1 MYKHAALSPA
11 IQALQQTP
19 SDDTQKQMFE
29 QQLGQMAYQNFA
41 AKFPDLV
48 ESIVTFKTL
57 GSDAE
62 AGTGF
67 GAFILDIAG
76 EPVYVA
82 AVFSD
87 SSLSPIEIMYVKSRD
102 VFVPFTSDWVREISR
117 SASQELGSP
126 SKLPDSVATDV
137 DIRNLVVPPT
147 TGRYSYASVATGAY
161 RELALDSQALGRGI
175 MKRAEESF
183 DPLVW
188 EGFVEQYAKMNGMTP
203 GVSLDSGQTTLMDLA
218 KLFKSHEKTWGTPP
232 VPTTDPSVPQAQP
245 KVAGALQTAAGHVE
259 RVGGK
264 ALESAAIGGLL
275 GAGTSVYDGSY
286 HDMGDRAMRGAA
298 GGALVGTAGH
308 LLGGAMNKRHP
319 GLKGYGDEI
328 GHLGGTIAGGIGGAL
343 QPPQPGYADP
353 YASYGGDVRY
363 ASARVEDG
371 GISLVK
377 HAMAPAT
384 AREPK
389 LLAYLSAAPNRVKMA
404 FQSVL
409 VDNPALLKFTVESY
423 GLDPLRAALSK
434 HAEAAPQG
442 KVPKGVLVAGD
453 YEATKAFGERAPF
466 AFQGVQRRG
475 YYYEDQRPSKNLAVQ
490 VQHFQN
496 AQDALEPGVYNFW
509 EVDGEGLE
517 PALVFN
523 TPVDLTEEDSPYAP
537 KGSDRQVPVLNK
549 VPYRFAVRPGP
560 DEISVH
566 DADRSPELSHA
577 IPRLIVF
584 GNGTVKEWRSND
596 ITGELTT
603 PVALDGTPVYRALFT
618 DTVPT
623 VRAGYGMFA
632 YVMGSTCVATRPL
645 TISDV
650 SKDSRGVITAKMQHS
665 GKTLRIDP
673 HASFARPTRPK
684 GGSFVTVP
692 ASWRW
697 VSLSDADAPDV
708 MYAATEVVN
717 AALGKLEER
726 GAKGLRAQDAGGGQI
741 SVNGAPGRTKSA
753 ALKHIADTYE
763 LSGSAAE
770 AVIKLAQLQGE
781 CLAWVVPKRAVV
793 EVAKTASVVEQAFGE
808 ILQGLGQQMENI
820 QGQMQV
826 LQTVQQRA
834 QELSQS
840 QGADPS
846 AMQQTDPNAPQ
857 QGAPAPQAAP
867 QQPPAEAAPQQ
878 PPAEA
883 APAPQGAPQPAV
895 PSMPVEQ
902 PQQQEQ
908 QAPQQPPAAP
918 PQGDP
923 NAQPPQ
929 DPNAPPPAG
938 GAQPPMDPNGMPME
952 EQAPPPLPVMS
963 TEEPSAQEIAQQ
975 INPEFLQQAT
985 QLNQQ
990 GVFDVSALGEIQ
1002 RAAQRTGDAESRGLG
1017 QGNDKD
1023 ISATVDDLGRTLL
1036 TMQLRQD
1043 ELRQQLGDTTY
1054 QDLEDQVRNTFKG
1067 LGKLSLELSQH
1078 TAALTHA
1085 QDETAT

>member
-1 MYKHAALSPA
+1 MFYKHAALSPA

-102 VFVPFTSDWVREISR
+102 VFVPFTHDWIREISR

-175 MKRAEESF
+175 MKRAEEAF

-188 EGFVEQYAKMNGMTP
+188 EGFVEQYSKMNGMTP
-203 GVSLDSGQTTLMDLA
+203 GVSLDQGQTTLPSLA
-218 KLFKSHEKTWGTPP
+218 ALFKSHEKTWGTPP
-232 VPTTDPSVPQAQP
+232 VPTADPSVPQAQP
-245 KVAGALQTAAGHVE
+245 KVAGALVNAAGHAE
-259 RVGGK
+259 RIGQK
-264 ALESAAIGGLL
+264 TLESAAIGGLI

-353 YASYGGDVRY
+353 YASYSGDVRY

-389 LLAYLSAAPNRVKMA
+389 LLAYLSAAPNRVKTA
-404 FQSVL
+404 FQQVL

-475 YYYEDQRPSKNLAVQ
+475 YYYEDSAPSKNLAVQ

-509 EVDGEGLE
+509 SWTKPELE

-537 KGSDRQVPVLNK
+537 KGSDRLVPVLNK

-566 DADRSPELSHA
+566 DAGNASELSHA

-650 SKDSRGVITAKMQHS
+650 SKDSRGVITARMSDSQ
-665 GKTLRIDP
+665 KTLRIDP

-753 ALKHIADTYE
+753 ALKHIADTFE

-793 EVAKTASVVEQAFGE
+793 EVSKTASVVEQAFGE

-846 AMQQTDPNAPQ
+846 AMQQTDPASAPSNTQ
-857 QGAPAPQAAP
+857 QAPAAP
-867 QQPPAEAAPQQ
+867 QQPPAAADPAPQQ
-878 PPAEA
+878 AQA
-883 APAPQGAPQPAV
+883 APQPAV

-908 QAPQQPPAAP
+908 APAAP
-918 PQGDP
+918 PPAAQGAPVEDP
-923 NAQPPQ
+923 NAQPAAAQ
-929 DPNAPPPAG
+929 GAPGEA
-938 GAQPPMDPNGMPME
+938 PMDPNGMPME

>member
-19 SDDTQKQMFE
+19 SDDTHKQMFE
-29 QQLGQMAYQNFA
+29 QQLGQMAYQDFA

-67 GAFILDIAG
+67 GAFIMDISG

-102 VFVPFTSDWVREISR
+102 VFVPFTSEWVREIAR
-117 SASQELGSP
+117 SATQELGSP

-147 TGRYSYASVATGAY
+147 TGRYSYASVRTGAY
-161 RELALDSQALGRGI
+161 AEQALDSQALGRGI

-218 KLFKSHEKTWGTPP
+218 KLFKSHEKTWAVPP
-232 VPTTDPSVPQAQP
+232 VAPQEQLPVQQPSQPPAQP
-245 KVAGALQTAAGHVE
+245 PAVKAAGALVNAAGHLE
-259 RVGGK
+259 HVGGR

-286 HDMGDRAMRGAA
+286 HDMGDRALRGAA

-319 GLKGYGDEI
+319 GLKDMGDEI
-328 GHLGGTIAGGIGGAL
+328 GHLGGTVAGSIGGAL

-353 YASYGGDVRY
+353 YGDVRY
-363 ASARVEDG
+363 ASARVDDG
-371 GISLVK
+371 GVSLVK

-389 LLAYLSAAPNRVKMA
+389 LLTYLSAAPNRVKTA
-404 FQSVL
+404 FQQVL
-409 VDNPALLKFTVESY
+409 TENPSLLKFTVESY

-434 HAEAAPQG
+434 HAEEVPRGEA
-442 KVPKGVLVAGD
+442 PKGVLVAGD
-453 YEATKAFGERAPF
+453 YESTKAFGQRAPF

-475 YYYEDQRPSKNLAVQ
+475 YFYEDQRPSKNLAVQ

-509 EVDGEGLE
+509 KVDGKGLE
-517 PALVFN
+517 GALVFN
-523 TPVDLTEEDSPYAP
+523 TPVDLTEEDAPYLP
-537 KGSDRQVPVLNK
+537 RNGDQQIPIRNK
-549 VPYRFAVRPGP
+549 VPGRFQVRPEPG
-560 DEISVH
+560 EISVY
-566 DADRSPELSHA
+566 DADRAPEMSHA
-577 IPRLIVF
+577 IPRLVVF
-584 GNGTVKEWRSND
+584 GNGTTKEWRSND

-603 PVALDGTPVYRALFT
+603 PVALEGTPVYRALFT

-623 VRAGYGMFA
+623 VRAGYGMFS

-684 GGSFVTVP
+684 GGAFVTVP

-708 MYAATEVVN
+708 MYAATEVID
-717 AALGKLEER
+717 AALSKLEQR
-726 GAKGLRAQDAGGGQI
+726 GAKGLRARDAGGGQI
-741 SVNGAPGRTKSA
+741 SVNNKEGLTKSA

-763 LSGSAAE
+763 ISGSAAE
-770 AVIKLAQLQGE
+770 AVIKLAQLQGQ
-781 CLAWVVPKRAVV
+781 CDAWVVPKRAVV

-834 QELSQS
+834 QELSAGQPTDAA
-840 QGADPS
+840 G
-846 AMQQTDPNAPQ
+846 MQQTDPSAQP
-857 QGAPAPQAAP
+857 PAPQPAP
-867 QQPPAEAAPQQ
+867 QQPSV
-878 PPAEA
+878 EA
-883 APAPQGAPQPAV
+883 APAEQASQPPQGAPQPAV

-902 PQQQEQ
+902 PQQEE
-908 QAPQQPPAAP
+908 QAPPQAPAAA

-923 NAQPPQ
+923 NAPPT
-929 DPNAPPPAG
+929 AE

-952 EQAPPPLPVMS
+952 EQAPQVPIMS
-963 TEEPSAQEIAQQ
+963 TEEPSAEEIAQQ

-985 QLNQQ
+985 GLNQQ

-1017 QGNDKD
+1017 EGNDKD